1 MKYEGVVRVLSSL
14 AVVASLG
21 LVAYELHQ
29 NNKEIIES
37 NRLGRMQSA
46 SDSVEAATR
55 ARQMIIEN
63 SEVWSKAIAG
73 EPLTDEENMICELI
87 SHTYFF
93 TIGQLYEQAVHLNDD
108 ELIASRLSL
117 PNRLKKNYTP
127 VKNYWNRVRPEFI
140 SKGYRIQTES
150 FDSAFADSKLKG

>member
-1 MKYEGVVRVLSSL
+1 MKYEAVVRVLSSL

-55 ARQMIIEN
+55 TRQMIIEN

-73 EPLTDEENMICELI
+73 EPLTDEEDMICELVA
-87 SHTYFF
+87 HTYFF

-108 ELIASRLSL
+108 ELIASRLGL
-117 PNRLKKNYTP
+117 PNRMRKYYLSL
-127 VKNYWNRVRPEFI
+127 I
-140 SKGYRIQTES
+140 HI
-150 FDSAFADSKLKG
+150 

>member
-1 MKYEGVVRVLSSL
+1 MKYEGVVRVVSSF

-55 ARQMIIEN
+55 MRQMIIEN
-63 SEVWSKAIAG
+63 SKVWSKAIAG
-73 EPLTDEENMICELI
+73 EPLTDEEDMICELI

-93 TIGQLYEQAVHLNDD
+93 TIGQLYEQAVHLNDN

-117 PNRLKKNYTP
+117 PNRLKKHHSP
-127 VKNYWNRVRPEFI
+127 VKNYWIQVRPEFI
-140 SKGYRIQTES
+140 SKGYGPLAES
-150 FDSAFADSKLKG
+150 FDRAFANPQL

>member
-1 MKYEGVVRVLSSL
+1 MKYEGVVRVISSF

-55 ARQMIIEN
+55 TRQMIIEN

-73 EPLTDEENMICELI
+73 EPLTDEEDMICELI

-108 ELIASRLSL
+108 ELIASRLGL
-117 PNRLKKNYTP
+117 PNKMRKY
-127 VKNYWNRVRPEFI
+127 
-140 SKGYRIQTES
+140 
-150 FDSAFADSKLKG
+150 

>member
-1 MKYEGVVRVLSSL
+1 MKYEAVVRVVSSL

-29 NNKEIIES
+29 NNKEIVEA

-55 ARQMIIEN
+55 TRQMIIEN
-63 SEVWSKAIAG
+63 SEVWSKAITG
-73 EPLTDEENMICELI
+73 EPLTDEEDMICELI

-117 PNRLKKNYTP
+117 PARLKKNYSP
-127 VKNYWNRVRPEFI
+127 VKNYWIRVRPEFI
-140 SKGYRIQTES
+140 SKGYGPLAES
-150 FDSAFADSKLKG
+150 FDRAFANPKL

>member
-1 MKYEGVVRVLSSL
+1 MKYEGVVRVVSSF

-73 EPLTDEENMICELI
+73 EPLTDEEDMTCELI

-108 ELIASRLSL
+108 ELIASRLGL
-117 PNRLKKNYTP
+117 PNKMRKY
-127 VKNYWNRVRPEFI
+127 
-140 SKGYRIQTES
+140 
-150 FDSAFADSKLKG
+150 

>member
-1 MKYEGVVRVLSSL
+1 MKYEAVVRVLSSL

-55 ARQMIIEN
+55 TRQMIIEN

-73 EPLTDEENMICELI
+73 EPLTDEEDMICELV

-108 ELIASRLSL
+108 ELIASRLGL
-117 PNRLKKNYTP
+117 PNRMRKYYSP
-127 VKNYWNRVRPEFI
+127 AKNYWNRVRPEFI
-140 SKGYRIQTES
+140 SKGYGPLAES
-150 FDSAFADSKLKG
+150 FDRAFANPNL

>member
-1 MKYEGVVRVLSSL
+1 MKYEAVVRVLSSL

-55 ARQMIIEN
+55 TRQMIIEN

-73 EPLTDEENMICELI
+73 EPLTDEEDMICELVA
-87 SHTYFF
+87 HTYFF

-108 ELIASRLSL
+108 ELIASRLGL
-117 PNRLKKNYTP
+117 PNRMRKYYSP
-127 VKNYWNRVRPEFI
+127 AKNYWNRVRPEFI
-140 SKGYRIQTES
+140 SKGYRSLSQS
-150 FDSAFADSKLKG
+150 LDSGVIFNK

>member
-55 ARQMIIEN
+55 TRQMIIEN

-73 EPLTDEENMICELI
+73 EPLTDEEDMICELVA
-87 SHTYFF
+87 HTYFF

-108 ELIASRLSL
+108 ELIASRLGL
-117 PNRLKKNYTP
+117 PNRMRKYYSP
-127 VKNYWNRVRPEFI
+127 AKNYWNRVRPEFI
-140 SKGYRIQTES
+140 SKGYRSLAES
-150 FDSAFADSKLKG
+150 FDSAFANPNL

>member
-1 MKYEGVVRVLSSL
+1 MKYEAVVRVLSSL

-46 SDSVEAATR
+46 SDTVEAATR
-55 ARQMIIEN
+55 TRQMIIEN

-73 EPLTDEENMICELI
+73 EPLTDEEDMICELVA
-87 SHTYFF
+87 HTYFF

-108 ELIASRLSL
+108 ELIASRLGL
-117 PNRLKKNYTP
+117 PNRMRKYYSP
-127 VKNYWNRVRPEFI
+127 AKNYWNRVRPEFI
-140 SKGYRIQTES
+140 SKGYRSLAES
-150 FDSAFADSKLKG
+150 FDSAFANPNL

>member
-1 MKYEGVVRVLSSL
+1 MKYEGVVRVVSSF

-29 NNKEIIES
+29 SNKEIIES

-73 EPLTDEENMICELI
+73 EPLTDEEDMICELI

-93 TIGQLYEQAVHLNDD
+93 TIV
-108 ELIASRLSL
+108 
-117 PNRLKKNYTP
+117 
-127 VKNYWNRVRPEFI
+127 
-140 SKGYRIQTES
+140 
-150 FDSAFADSKLKG
+150 

>member
-1 MKYEGVVRVLSSL
+1 MKYEAVVRVLSSL

-55 ARQMIIEN
+55 TRQMIIEN

-73 EPLTDEENMICELI
+73 EPLTDEEDMICELVA
-87 SHTYFF
+87 HTYFF

-108 ELIASRLSL
+108 ELIASRLGL
-117 PNRLKKNYTP
+117 PNRMRKYYSP
-127 VKNYWNRVRPEFI
+127 AKNYWNRVRPEFI
-140 SKGYRIQTES
+140 SKGYRSLAES
-150 FDSAFADSKLKG
+150 FDSAFANPNL

>member
-1 MKYEGVVRVLSSL
+1 MQYEAVVRVLSSL

-55 ARQMIIEN
+55 TRQMIIEN

-73 EPLTDEENMICELI
+73 EPLTDEEDMICELVA
-87 SHTYFF
+87 HTYFF

-108 ELIASRLSL
+108 ELIASRLGL
-117 PNRLKKNYTP
+117 PNRMRKYYSP
-127 VKNYWNRVRPEFI
+127 AKNYWNRVRPEFI
-140 SKGYRIQTES
+140 SKGYRSLAES
-150 FDSAFADSKLKG
+150 FDSAFANPNL

>member
-29 NNKEIIES
+29 NNQEIIES

-55 ARQMIIEN
+55 TRQMIIEN

-108 ELIASRLSL
+108 ELIASRLGL
-117 PNRLKKNYTP
+117 PNKMRKY
-127 VKNYWNRVRPEFI
+127 
-140 SKGYRIQTES
+140 
-150 FDSAFADSKLKG
+150 

>member
-14 AVVASLG
+14 AVVASLV

-55 ARQMIIEN
+55 TRQMIIEN

-73 EPLTDEENMICELI
+73 EPLTDEEDMICELVA
-87 SHTYFF
+87 HTYFF

-108 ELIASRLSL
+108 ELIASRLGL
-117 PNRLKKNYTP
+117 PNRMRKYYSP
-127 VKNYWNRVRPEFI
+127 AKNYWNRVRPEFI
-140 SKGYRIQTES
+140 SKGYRSLAES
-150 FDSAFADSKLKG
+150 FDSAFANPNL

>member
-55 ARQMIIEN
+55 TRQMIIEN

-73 EPLTDEENMICELI
+73 EPLTDEEDMICELVA
-87 SHTYFF
+87 HTYFF

-108 ELIASRLSL
+108 ELIASRLGL
-117 PNRLKKNYTP
+117 PNRMRKYYSP
-127 VKNYWNRVRPEFI
+127 AKNYWNRVRPEFI
-140 SKGYRIQTES
+140 SKGYGPLAES
-150 FDSAFADSKLKG
+150 FDSAFANPKL

>member
-1 MKYEGVVRVLSSL
+1 MKYEAVVRVLSSL

-55 ARQMIIEN
+55 TRQMIIEN

-73 EPLTDEENMICELI
+73 EPLTDEEDMICELVA
-87 SHTYFF
+87 HTYFF

-108 ELIASRLSL
+108 ELIASRLGL
-117 PNRLKKNYTP
+117 PNRMRKYYSP
-127 VKNYWNRVRPEFI
+127 AKNYWNRVSWRA
-140 SKGYRIQTES
+140 R
-150 FDSAFADSKLKG
+150 D

>member
-1 MKYEGVVRVLSSL
+1 MKYEAVVRVLSSL

-55 ARQMIIEN
+55 TRQMIIEN

-73 EPLTDEENMICELI
+73 EPLTDEEDMICELVA
-87 SHTYFF
+87 HTYFF

-108 ELIASRLSL
+108 ELIASRLGL
-117 PNRLKKNYTP
+117 PNRMRKYYSP
-127 VKNYWNRVRPEFI
+127 AKNYWNIVRPEFI
-140 SKGYRIQTES
+140 SKGYR
-150 FDSAFADSKLKG
+150 

>member
-1 MKYEGVVRVLSSL
+1 MKYEAVVRVLSSL

-55 ARQMIIEN
+55 TRQMIIEN

-73 EPLTDEENMICELI
+73 EPLTDEEDMICELV

-108 ELIASRLSL
+108 ELIASRLGL
-117 PNRLKKNYTP
+117 PNRMRKYYSP
-127 VKNYWNRVRPEFI
+127 AKNYWNRVRPEFI
-140 SKGYRIQTES
+140 SKGYGPLAES
-150 FDSAFADSKLKG
+150 FDRAFANPKL